1 MNNLTKQFDNFL
13 DAIQSIIMS
22 FLVKIGPFFVALMP
36 SLFTAYAVF
45 HTFEEEAG
53 WELAL
58 LFALVVGAAMET
70 VGIVATHT
78 CIDLYNGKEAGIVQP
93 IKFKV
98 MAWLVPVYVIGVAA
112 VVGFSGDAFT
122 PLVKSLGIASP
133 FLTAIVY
140 VAVALHRDIIR
151 IMARQS
157 ETDNRQT
164 VIETESRER
173 QAAIE
178 AEQRQ
183 WQRDKERL
191 ELELKHQERMARI
204 EARQNLVTASRS
216 TRSIHD
222 LNAGRQAEKERAMVD
237 VLNFVAGNPFA
248 SLSEIGQAIGKS
260 KSTASNYVDE
270 LAAGGK
276 LYKNGAGWKVQ
287 NETS

>member
-13 DAIQSIIMS
+13 DAVQSIIMS
-22 FLVKIGPFFVALMP
+22 FLVKLGPFFVALMP

-45 HTFEEEAG
+45 HTFEAEAG

-93 IKFKV
+93 VKFKV
-98 MAWLVPVYVIGVAA
+98 MVWLVPVYVIGVAC

-151 IMARQS
+151 IMAQKS
-157 ETDNRQT
+157 EVDKHQAA
-164 VIETESRER
+164 IETESHER
-173 QAAIE
+173 QIAIE

-183 WQRDKERL
+183 WQREKERM
-191 ELELKHQERMARI
+191 ELELKHKERMARI
-204 EARQNLVTASRS
+204 EARQNTTVQRP
-216 TRSIHD
+216 TRHVLND
-222 LNAGRQAEKERAMVD
+222 LNAERQAEKERAMAE
-237 VLNFVAGNPFA
+237 VLNFVAGNPLA

-270 LAAGGK
+270 LNNSGR
-276 LYKNGAGWKVQ
+276 LYKNGSGWEVIK
-287 NETS
+287 